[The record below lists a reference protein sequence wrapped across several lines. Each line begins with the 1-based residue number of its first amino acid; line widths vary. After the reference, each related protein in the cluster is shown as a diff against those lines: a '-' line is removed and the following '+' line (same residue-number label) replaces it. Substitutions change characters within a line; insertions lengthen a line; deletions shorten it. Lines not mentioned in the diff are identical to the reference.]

1 MPVYKTTKS
10 SGKGTNRTTT
20 KGYFA
25 TKDKGTVNDIYAYTK
40 DFKDVTDFN
49 LMRGV
54 PDFGNLMQFTP
65 YESGYAVFIVCAI
78 PKFMD
83 MLATYNA
90 NYAKLIDNWRHI
102 IEYEFKSFSGLSGIT
117 ADTMEVG
124 DDLNKINMINKVNME
139 STSEFSLTYDEKSGA
154 PLTKFNKL
162 YLTGLKDPR
171 TQVKT
176 YHGLIHHGVME
187 PGFENEVFT
196 FLFINTDNTMRNVEF
211 SALLIAGQINDADIS
226 IFGEYTKNDI
236 DKKEVTVKFNAYPII
251 SSKIDNYAQQCLNYI
266 VGDGE
271 GKATDSNDRVIG
283 ITVNSMEYDYSKSA
297 KAIEDVF
304 NKDWAA
310 ATNKGGASYYSN
322 SSQTSTYNELSS
334 DTKATMPG
342 QSAHIASF
350 IETTGT
356 PQA

>member
-1 MPVYKTTKS
+1 MAITYK
-10 SGKGTNRTTT
+10 
-20 KGYFA
+20 
-25 TKDKGTVNDIYAYTK
+25 KDSKTGAYLADKDGSKIVNDIYAYTK

-65 YESGYAVFIVCAI
+65 YESGYAVFIICAI
-78 PKFMD
+78 PKFMET
-83 MLATYNA
+83 LALYNA
-90 NYAKLIDNWRHI
+90 NYAKLIDNWKHI
-102 IEYEFKSFSGLSGIT
+102 VEYEFKSFSGLSGIT
-117 ADTMEVG
+117 ADTMEIG

-211 SALLIAGQINDADIS
+211 STLLIAGQINDADIS
-226 IFGEYTKNDI
+226 IFGEYNKNDI

-251 SSKIDNYAQQCLNYI
+251 SSKIDNYAQSCLNYL

-271 GKATDSNDRVIG
+271 GNAQDANGRTIG

-297 KAIEDVF
+297 QAIETLF
-304 NKDWAA
+304 NDQWDAD
-310 ATNKGGASYYSN
+310 TNKGKAAYYN
-322 SSQTSTYNELSS
+322 GSTRTETYEALSK
-334 DTKATMPG
+334 DKKAPMPG
-342 QSAHIASF
+342 QSAHIESF
-350 IETTGT
+350 NTTDSGGGG
-356 PQA
+356 QQQG

>member
-1 MPVYKTTKS
+1 MAITYKRDS
-10 SGKGTNRTTT
+10 STGAYLAVKDGTNV
-20 KGYFA
+20 
-25 TKDKGTVNDIYAYTK
+25 VNDIYAYTK

-65 YESGYAVFIVCAI
+65 YESGYAVFIICAI
-78 PKFMD
+78 PKFMET
-83 MLATYNA
+83 LAEYNA
-90 NYAKLIDNWRHI
+90 NYAKLIDNWKHI

-117 ADTMEVG
+117 ADTMEIG

-176 YHGLIHHGVME
+176 YHGLIHHGIME

-211 SALLIAGQINDADIS
+211 STLLIAGQINDADIS

-251 SSKIDNYAQQCLNYI
+251 SSKIDQYAQACLNYL

-271 GKATDSNDRVIG
+271 GKAQDSNKRTIG
-283 ITVNSMEYDYSKSA
+283 ITVNSMEYDYSRSTE
-297 KAIEDVF
+297 AIT
-304 NKDWAA
+304 NLYNNQWSPSHNNNG
-310 ATNKGGASYYSN
+310 ATFYSNGQQLDFKGGNGTIGGAN
-322 SSQTSTYNELSS
+322 F
-334 DTKATMPG
+334 KKMPG
-342 QSAHIASF
+342 QTSHIDSF
-350 IETTGT
+350 ATS
-356 PQA
+356 

>member
-1 MPVYKTTKS
+1 MAAINYKRNKD
-10 SGKGTNRTTT
+10 GN
-20 KGYFA
+20 YIA
-25 TKDKGTVNDIYAYTK
+25 TKDGSKIVNDIYKNTK
-40 DFKDVTDFN
+40 DFKDVTSFN

-65 YESGYAVFIVCAI
+65 YESGYAVFIICAI
-78 PKFMD
+78 PKFMET
-83 MLATYNA
+83 LALYNA
-90 NYAKLIDNWRHI
+90 NYAKLIDNWKHI

-117 ADTMEVG
+117 ADTMEIG

-176 YHGLIHHGVME
+176 YHGLIHHGIME

-211 SALLIAGQINDADIS
+211 STLLIAGQINDADIS

-251 SSKIDNYAQQCLNYI
+251 SSKIDNYAQSCLNYL

-271 GKATDSNDRVIG
+271 GKAEDANKRKIG
-283 ITVNSMEYDYSKSA
+283 ITVNSMEYDYTKSTE
-297 KAIEDVF
+297 AIETLF
-304 NKDWAA
+304 NDQWNANGNTGK
-310 ATNKGGASYYSN
+310 ASYYKN
-322 SSQTSTYNELSS
+322 SSQVATYEKLASGK
-334 DTKATMPG
+334 KADMPG
-342 QSAHIASF
+342 QSAHIESF
-350 IETTGT
+350 NTTDSGAGGQ